1 MAVVGEPHLHRSR
14 LAVQVSRLPV
24 DRHGNRHV
32 ARLGSPGPR
41 RGGRERR
48 RRRIWWRRD
57 VLLVNLSGRDRRLE
71 IGCVFDAA
79 DRGRQSRRGQRGGDN
94 RGHRCSRVFRHRAQ
108 HQTAGHRATKDGHR
122 RERTDLHAG
131 PTYCVQPNGDSLRY
145 EFRAYERRAA
155 VTPAFRMGLRA
166 LLSGDL
172 LTDKVAIVTGAGR
185 GIGEGI
191 ARRLAQDGA
200 IVVCADVNESEAT
213 SVAASLAGIG
223 MRLDVSKADECDA
236 LVKNIHERYGRL
248 DILVNNAGINRDAML
263 HKMTDEQWHQVI
275 AVDLSGVFFMTRA
288 ASRIMRAAG
297 AGRIVNISS
306 ASWMGNI
313 GQANYAAAKAGVVG
327 LSRTAAKE
335 LARSQVTVN
344 AICPGFIDT
353 TMTRGIPDA
362 IREQQLAKIPLGR
375 AGQPADVA
383 AVVAFLA
390 SDEAG
395 YITGEVINVG
405 GGYVL

>member
-1 MAVVGEPHLHRSR
+1 M
-14 LAVQVSRLPV
+14 
-24 DRHGNRHV
+24 
-32 ARLGSPGPR
+32 
-41 RGGRERR
+41 
-48 RRRIWWRRD
+48 
-57 VLLVNLSGRDRRLE
+57 
-71 IGCVFDAA
+71 
-79 DRGRQSRRGQRGGDN
+79 
-94 RGHRCSRVFRHRAQ
+94 
-108 HQTAGHRATKDGHR
+108 
-122 RERTDLHAG
+122 
-131 PTYCVQPNGDSLRY
+131 
-145 EFRAYERRAA
+145 
-155 VTPAFRMGLRA
+155 A

-172 LTDKVAIVTGAGR
+172 LTGKVAIVTGAGR

-191 ARRLAQDGA
+191 ARKLAHDGA
-200 IVVCADVNESEAT
+200 IVVCADVNQSDAT
-213 SVAASLAGIG
+213 SVASSLNPAAIG
-223 MRLDVSKADECDA
+223 VRLDVSNAGECDA
-236 LVKNIHERYGRL
+236 AVKNIHERFGRL

-297 AGRIVNISS
+297 SGRIVNISS

-353 TMTRGIPDA
+353 AMTRGIPDA
-362 IREQQLAKIPLGR
+362 IREQQVAKIPLGR

-383 AVVAFLA
+383 ALVAFLA

-395 YITGEVINVG
+395 YVTGEVINVG
-405 GGYVL
+405 GGYVLG

>member
-1 MAVVGEPHLHRSR
+1 
-14 LAVQVSRLPV
+14 
-24 DRHGNRHV
+24 
-32 ARLGSPGPR
+32 
-41 RGGRERR
+41 
-48 RRRIWWRRD
+48 
-57 VLLVNLSGRDRRLE
+57 
-71 IGCVFDAA
+71 
-79 DRGRQSRRGQRGGDN
+79 
-94 RGHRCSRVFRHRAQ
+94 
-108 HQTAGHRATKDGHR
+108 
-122 RERTDLHAG
+122 
-131 PTYCVQPNGDSLRY
+131 
-145 EFRAYERRAA
+145 
-155 VTPAFRMGLRA
+155 
-166 LLSGDL
+166 L
-172 LTDKVAIVTGAGR
+172 LTDKIAIVTGAGR

-191 ARRLAQDGA
+191 ARKLAQEGA
-200 IVVCADVNESEAT
+200 IVVCADINLSDAER
-213 SVAASLAGIG
+213 VAHDCGKQAVGV
-223 MRLDVSKADECDA
+223 RLDVSNAAECDA
-236 LVKNIHERYGRL
+236 AVKDAHDRYGRL

-275 AVDLSGVFFMTRA
+275 AVDLTGVFFMLRA

-297 AGRIVNISS
+297 AGRVINISS

-353 TMTRGIPDA
+353 QMTRGIPEA
-362 IREQQLAKIPLGR
+362 IREQQVAKIPLGR

-395 YITGEVINVG
+395 YLTGEVINVG

>member
-1 MAVVGEPHLHRSR
+1 V
-14 LAVQVSRLPV
+14 
-24 DRHGNRHV
+24 
-32 ARLGSPGPR
+32 
-41 RGGRERR
+41 
-48 RRRIWWRRD
+48 
-57 VLLVNLSGRDRRLE
+57 
-71 IGCVFDAA
+71 
-79 DRGRQSRRGQRGGDN
+79 
-94 RGHRCSRVFRHRAQ
+94 
-108 HQTAGHRATKDGHR
+108 
-122 RERTDLHAG
+122 
-131 PTYCVQPNGDSLRY
+131 
-145 EFRAYERRAA
+145 
-155 VTPAFRMGLRA
+155 A

-172 LTDKVAIVTGAGR
+172 LTDRVAIVTGAGR

-191 ARRLAQDGA
+191 ARKLAHDGA
-200 IVVCADVNESEAT
+200 IVICADVNESDAT
-213 SVAASLAGIG
+213 SVASSLSANAMGV
-223 MRLDVSKADECDA
+223 RLDVSNAAECDA
-236 LVKNIHERYGRL
+236 AVTAAHERYARL

-275 AVDLSGVFFMTRA
+275 DVDLSGVFFMTRA

-297 AGRIVNISS
+297 SGRIVNISS

-353 TMTRGIPDA
+353 AMTRGIPDA
-362 IREQQLAKIPLGR
+362 IREQQVAKIPLGR

-383 AVVAFLA
+383 ALVAFLA

>member
-1 MAVVGEPHLHRSR
+1 
-14 LAVQVSRLPV
+14 
-24 DRHGNRHV
+24 
-32 ARLGSPGPR
+32 
-41 RGGRERR
+41 
-48 RRRIWWRRD
+48 
-57 VLLVNLSGRDRRLE
+57 
-71 IGCVFDAA
+71 
-79 DRGRQSRRGQRGGDN
+79 
-94 RGHRCSRVFRHRAQ
+94 
-108 HQTAGHRATKDGHR
+108 
-122 RERTDLHAG
+122 
-131 PTYCVQPNGDSLRY
+131 
-145 EFRAYERRAA
+145 
-155 VTPAFRMGLRA
+155 
-166 LLSGDL
+166 L

-191 ARRLAQDGA
+191 ARKLAHDGA
-200 IVVCADVNESEAT
+200 IVISADVNEADAKR
-213 SVAASLAGIG
+213 VASDCGKSAIG
-223 MRLDVSKADECDA
+223 VPLDVSNAIACDA
-236 LVKNIHERYGRL
+236 AVKDIHERYGRL

-275 AVDLSGVFFMTRA
+275 AVDLTGVFFMTRA

-297 AGRIVNISS
+297 AGRIINISS

-353 TMTRGIPDA
+353 AMTRGIPDA
-362 IREQQLAKIPLGR
+362 IREQQVAKIPLGR

-383 AVVAFLA
+383 ALVAFLA

-395 YITGEVINVG
+395 YLTGEVINVG

>member
-1 MAVVGEPHLHRSR
+1 
-14 LAVQVSRLPV
+14 
-24 DRHGNRHV
+24 
-32 ARLGSPGPR
+32 
-41 RGGRERR
+41 
-48 RRRIWWRRD
+48 
-57 VLLVNLSGRDRRLE
+57 
-71 IGCVFDAA
+71 
-79 DRGRQSRRGQRGGDN
+79 
-94 RGHRCSRVFRHRAQ
+94 
-108 HQTAGHRATKDGHR
+108 
-122 RERTDLHAG
+122 
-131 PTYCVQPNGDSLRY
+131 
-145 EFRAYERRAA
+145 
-155 VTPAFRMGLRA
+155 VTLAFRVGLRA

-172 LTDKVAIVTGAGR
+172 LTDKIAIVTGAGR

-191 ARRLAQDGA
+191 ARRLARDGA
-200 IVVCADVNESEAT
+200 IVVCADVNEADAT
-213 SVAASLAGIG
+213 TVASSLAGLG
-223 MRLDVSKADECDA
+223 LRLDVSKADECDA
-236 LVKNIHERYGRL
+236 LVTNVHERYGRL

-263 HKMTDEQWHQVI
+263 HKMSDEQWHQVI
-275 AVDLSGVFFMTRA
+275 AVDLTGVFFMTRA
-288 ASRIMRAAG
+288 ASRIMRTAG
-297 AGRIVNISS
+297 SGRIVNISS

>member
-1 MAVVGEPHLHRSR
+1 M
-14 LAVQVSRLPV
+14 
-24 DRHGNRHV
+24 
-32 ARLGSPGPR
+32 
-41 RGGRERR
+41 
-48 RRRIWWRRD
+48 
-57 VLLVNLSGRDRRLE
+57 
-71 IGCVFDAA
+71 
-79 DRGRQSRRGQRGGDN
+79 
-94 RGHRCSRVFRHRAQ
+94 
-108 HQTAGHRATKDGHR
+108 
-122 RERTDLHAG
+122 
-131 PTYCVQPNGDSLRY
+131 
-145 EFRAYERRAA
+145 
-155 VTPAFRMGLRA
+155 TPAFRSGLVA

-191 ARRLAQDGA
+191 ARKLAKDGA
-200 IVVCADVNESEAT
+200 IVVCADVNETDAT
-213 SVAASLAGIG
+213 SVASGLSPAGLG
-223 MRLDVSKADECDA
+223 VRLDVSIASECDA
-236 LVKNIHERYGRL
+236 VVRNVHGRYGRL

-275 AVDLSGVFFMTRA
+275 AVDLTGVFFMTRA

-297 AGRIVNISS
+297 SGRIVNISS

-327 LSRTAAKE
+327 LSRTAARE

-353 TMTRGIPDA
+353 VMTRSIPDV
-362 IREQQLAKIPLGR
+362 IRQQQVTKIPLGR
-375 AGQPADVA
+375 AGEPADVA
-383 AVVAFLA
+383 ALVAFLA

>member
-1 MAVVGEPHLHRSR
+1 MTR
-14 LAVQVSRLPV
+14 
-24 DRHGNRHV
+24 
-32 ARLGSPGPR
+32 
-41 RGGRERR
+41 
-48 RRRIWWRRD
+48 
-57 VLLVNLSGRDRRLE
+57 
-71 IGCVFDAA
+71 
-79 DRGRQSRRGQRGGDN
+79 
-94 RGHRCSRVFRHRAQ
+94 
-108 HQTAGHRATKDGHR
+108 
-122 RERTDLHAG
+122 
-131 PTYCVQPNGDSLRY
+131 
-145 EFRAYERRAA
+145 
-155 VTPAFRMGLRA
+155 AFRSTPCA

-172 LTDKVAIVTGAGR
+172 LIGKVAIVTGAGR

-191 ARRLAQDGA
+191 ARKLAEEGA
-200 IVVCADVNESEAT
+200 IVVCADVNETDAKR
-213 SVAASLAGIG
+213 VAGDCGNGAIG
-223 MRLDVSKADECDA
+223 VRLDVSNAAECDA
-236 LVKNIHERYGRL
+236 TVKDSHDRYDRL

-275 AVDLSGVFFMTRA
+275 AVDLSGVFFMTRT

-297 AGRIVNISS
+297 SGRIVNISS

-313 GQANYAAAKAGVVG
+313 GQANYAAAKAGVIG

-353 TMTRGIPDA
+353 VMTRGIPEA
-362 IREQQLAKIPLGR
+362 IREQQVAKIPLGR

-395 YITGEVINVG
+395 YLTGEVINVG

>member
-1 MAVVGEPHLHRSR
+1 
-14 LAVQVSRLPV
+14 
-24 DRHGNRHV
+24 
-32 ARLGSPGPR
+32 
-41 RGGRERR
+41 
-48 RRRIWWRRD
+48 
-57 VLLVNLSGRDRRLE
+57 
-71 IGCVFDAA
+71 
-79 DRGRQSRRGQRGGDN
+79 
-94 RGHRCSRVFRHRAQ
+94 
-108 HQTAGHRATKDGHR
+108 
-122 RERTDLHAG
+122 
-131 PTYCVQPNGDSLRY
+131 
-145 EFRAYERRAA
+145 
-155 VTPAFRMGLRA
+155 
-166 LLSGDL
+166 L
-172 LTDKVAIVTGAGR
+172 LTGKVAIVTGAGR

-191 ARRLAQDGA
+191 ARKLAKEGA
-200 IVVCADVNESEAT
+200 VVVCADVNEGDAT
-213 SVAASLAGIG
+213 TVASSLSPAGLG
-223 MRLDVSKADECDA
+223 ARLDVSMATECDA
-236 LVKNIHERYGRL
+236 LVKDVHERYGRL

-275 AVDLSGVFFMTRA
+275 AVDLTGVFFMTRA

-297 AGRIVNISS
+297 SGRIVNISS

-353 TMTRGIPDA
+353 VMTRGIPEA
-362 IREQQLAKIPLGR
+362 IREQQVAKIPLGR

-383 AVVAFLA
+383 AFVAFLA

-395 YITGEVINVG
+395 YVTGEVINVG

>member
-1 MAVVGEPHLHRSR
+1 
-14 LAVQVSRLPV
+14 
-24 DRHGNRHV
+24 
-32 ARLGSPGPR
+32 
-41 RGGRERR
+41 
-48 RRRIWWRRD
+48 
-57 VLLVNLSGRDRRLE
+57 
-71 IGCVFDAA
+71 
-79 DRGRQSRRGQRGGDN
+79 
-94 RGHRCSRVFRHRAQ
+94 
-108 HQTAGHRATKDGHR
+108 
-122 RERTDLHAG
+122 
-131 PTYCVQPNGDSLRY
+131 
-145 EFRAYERRAA
+145 
-155 VTPAFRMGLRA
+155 VTPAFRSGLVA

-172 LTDKVAIVTGAGR
+172 LTGKVAIVTGAGR

-191 ARRLAQDGA
+191 ARKLADVGA
-200 IVVCADVNESEAT
+200 TVVCADVNEVDAT
-213 SVAASLAGIG
+213 RVASSLGHAAIG
-223 MRLDVSKADECDA
+223 VRLDVSNAGDCDA
-236 LVKNIHERYGRL
+236 VVKDSHDRYGRL

-275 AVDLSGVFFMTRA
+275 AVDLTGVFFMTRA

-297 AGRIVNISS
+297 SGRIVNISS

-353 TMTRGIPDA
+353 QMTRGIPDA
-362 IREQQLAKIPLGR
+362 IREQQVAKIPLGR

-395 YITGEVINVG
+395 YVTGEVINVG